1 MGERIRFY
9 ADEHVP
15 NAVVKGLRLHGADVL
30 TTAEAGMLGAPDEE
44 QLAFAARAGRVL
56 YTQDADYLRLHRAG
70 VAHAGIAYAR
80 QGRSVGEVVRGLLL
94 VHDVLGSE
102 EMAGTVEFV

>member
-1 MGERIRFY
+1 MGEHVRFY

-30 TTAEAGMLGAPDEE
+30 TTAEAGMLGASDEE

-70 VAHAGIAYAR
+70 VEHAGIAYAR
-80 QGRSVGEVVRGLLL
+80 QGRTVGEVVRGLLL
-94 VHDVLGSE
+94 VYDVLDPESV
-102 EMAGTVEFV
+102 AGTVEFV